1 MTIEEKKAIIE
12 GLIFT
17 SADEGITVKQLQDIT
32 ELPKKEI
39 DSFIEEIMIDCKKD
53 SRGIMINQFENHF
66 YFTTK
71 TIHSEYHE
79 RRLNLPKTNKLSQ
92 AALETLAII
101 AYRQPITRIEIEDI
115 RGVKSERPIQTL
127 IRRALIEVAGRKD
140 AIGRPSLFRT
150 TKDFLL
156 SFGLTSLQELPNI
169 QLDSETTLEET
180 ELFVKTMT
188 TLNETSE

>member
-1 MTIEEKKAIIE
+1 VTTEEKKAIVE
-12 GLIFT
+12 GLIFA
-17 SADEGITVKQLQDIT
+17 SADEGITVKHLQEIT
-32 ELPKKEI
+32 EISKKVIE
-39 DSFIEEIMIDCKKD
+39 SLIEEITKDCED
-53 SRGIMINQFENHF
+53 ASRGIMINQHENHY
-66 YFTTK
+66 YFSTK

-101 AYRQPITRIEIEDI
+101 AYRQPITRVEIEDI

-140 AIGRPSLFRT
+140 AIGRPTLFRT

-156 SFGLTSLQELPNI
+156 SFGLTSLQELPQI
-169 QLDSETTLEET
+169 QLDSETQLEET
-180 ELFVKTMT
+180 DLFLETMT
-188 TLNETSE
+188 KFNESSE

>member
-12 GLIFT
+12 GLIFA